1 MGAFRLLLAV
11 LVAISHMGISIAGH
25 NPGVFAVVSFLII
38 SGLVMTALIDKSYNS
53 LNRVPAF
60 YLDRAIRLY
69 PQFVFYFVLSCAVI
83 WMILPGTP
91 VAGALTAKNIIPS
104 LGIAPLGLYMFGI
117 TSPDIIPP
125 AWSLGLEAF
134 FYLVIPFI
142 LIWKVRGAM
151 FLISVLI
158 AIAACIGTINTDV
171 YGYRL
176 LPGVLFIFL
185 CGSYMLRGGKTSK
198 ALITLIWLLQ
208 IALFTAIQK
217 GLIKEAPSNTE
228 LTAGLIFGI
237 PAVYFLSKLGY
248 HKIDEFLGNIS
259 YGVFLNHFVFI
270 YIFRA
275 FGITDYSITIWPAL
289 GLITCSVLGSLAS
302 YYVIEKPALRLR
314 HKIRKNSQ
322 LGVDPVEV
330 TVTSRGM

>member
-38 SGLVMTALIDKSYNS
+38 SGLVMTALIEKSYNS
-53 LNRVPAF
+53 INRIPAF

-69 PQFVFYFVLSCAVI
+69 PQFIFYFLVSCAVI
-83 WMILPGTP
+83 WLMLPGTP
-91 VAGALTAKNIIPS
+91 VAEALTAKNIIPS

-142 LIWKVRGAM
+142 LILRVRGAV
-151 FLISVLI
+151 FLASILI
-158 AIAACIGTINTDV
+158 AIAACVGVINTDV

-185 CGSYMLRGGKTSK
+185 CGSYMLRGEKSGK
-198 ALITLIWLLQ
+198 ALITLTWLLQ
-208 IALFTAIQK
+208 IALFAAIQK

-237 PAVYFLSKLGY
+237 PAVYGLSKLGY
-248 HKIDEFLGNIS
+248 HKIDEFFGNIS

-270 YIFRA
+270 YVFR
-275 FGITDYSITIWPAL
+275 GL
-289 GLITCSVLGSLAS
+289 GMPEPYQSTGSAVAILLCSFIASFFS
-302 YYVIEKPALRLR
+302 YYLIEKPALRLR
-314 HKIRKNSQ
+314 HKIRNNSQ
-322 LGVDPVEV
+322 HGVDPAGAAVMR
-330 TVTSRGM
+330 RGL